1 MAALNVCRVAALRVR
16 EPCLAR
22 ALLTQERSEMR
33 LSIVAIGRLKD
44 GPERELYQRYAKR
57 IDEAGRG
64 VALGPLTLAEFPE
77 ARQSSAKQRQ
87 ADEAQRLIGAAEGA
101 DLMVALDE
109 RGKTFG
115 SEAFARWLG
124 AQRDE
129 GRRTVAFL
137 IGGADGHGE
146 AVSDRVA
153 LKISLGPMTLPHGLA
168 RIVLAEQLYR
178 AATILAGHPYHRA

>member
-1 MAALNVCRVAALRVR
+1 
-16 EPCLAR
+16 
-22 ALLTQERSEMR
+22 MR
-33 LSIVAIGRLKD
+33 LSIIAIGRLKD

-57 IDEAGRG
+57 IDEAGRA
-64 VALGPLTLAEFPE
+64 VALGPLALTEFPE
-77 ARQSSAKQRQ
+77 ARQASAKQRQ
-87 ADEAQRLIGAAEGA
+87 ADEAQRLIAAADGA
-101 DLMVALDE
+101 DLIVALDE

-124 AQRDE
+124 TQRDE

-146 AVSDRVA
+146 TVSA
-153 LKISLGPMTLPHGLA
+153 QAQFKMSLGPMTLPHGLA